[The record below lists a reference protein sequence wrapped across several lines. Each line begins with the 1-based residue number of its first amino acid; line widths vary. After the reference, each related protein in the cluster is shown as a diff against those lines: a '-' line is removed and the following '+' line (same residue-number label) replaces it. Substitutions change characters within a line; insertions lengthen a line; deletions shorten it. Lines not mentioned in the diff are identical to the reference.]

1 MKTSGFLLT
10 DIISRTC
17 HSSNIDSEVSR
28 EQLLISELLSKN
40 WPPQSGSANLVK
52 NKDQQYFKRSN
63 EDILCSNSNGAM
75 FAVNGRRNKGFNS
88 STQKQNKKLGT
99 SRIQDSKIDR
109 TVFVGNIGLNI
120 TERNLLKKLELPRAD
135 IESIRFRSLPVHP
148 KFSRN
153 RKLGAIL
160 EGFSC
165 KSDSKNAYIV
175 LKDSSKIPELVKK
188 FTGTTLAD
196 HTMRLSPAYI
206 VDNFN
211 IFDRKRTIF
220 VGNLPSICSEDELS
234 QFVMQNMGTNCVDAV
249 RIVRSKITGK
259 TKGFGFILFND
270 RKFVNIALK
279 RLQGS
284 LFVQNPLN
292 IMKALP
298 KDQVE
303 NDLHT
308 KYRHKL
314 GIISKRSRGIL
325 GKIRSGNYA
334 KLNTRD

>member
-1 MKTSGFLLT
+1 MKISDFILT
-10 DIISRTC
+10 DIIRTC
-17 HSSNIDSEVSR
+17 HSSNINSEVYR
-28 EQLLISELLSKN
+28 EQPLISELLSKH
-40 WPPQSGSANLVK
+40 WPPQSGTANLVK
-52 NKDQQYFKRSN
+52 NEDQQYLKRSN
-63 EDILCSNSNGAM
+63 EDILCSNSNSAM
-75 FAVNGRRNKGFNS
+75 FAVNGRRNKGFGDS
-88 STQKQNKKLGT
+88 IPKQNRTLGT

-109 TVFVGNIGLNI
+109 TVFVGNIGLNVV
-120 TERNLLKKLELPRAD
+120 ERDLLKKLELTRAD

-148 KFSRN
+148 KFSHN

-165 KSDSKNAYIV
+165 KGDSKNAYIV
-175 LKDSSKIPELVKK
+175 LKDSSKVPELVKK
-188 FTGTTLAD
+188 FTGTTLAG

-220 VGNLPSICSEDELS
+220 VGNLPSLCSEDELR
-234 QFVMQNMGTNCVDAV
+234 QFVMQNIGTNCVDAV

-279 RLQGS
+279 KLQGS
-284 LFVQNPLN
+284 LFIQNPLN

-298 KDQVE
+298 KDQAV
-303 NDLHT
+303 DDVYT

-314 GIISKRSRGIL
+314 GIISKRSRDTLCKG
-325 GKIRSGNYA
+325 RSGNYV

>member
-1 MKTSGFLLT
+1 MKASDFILT

-17 HSSNIDSEVSR
+17 HSSNINSEVSR
-28 EQLLISELLSKN
+28 EQPLISELLSKN
-40 WPPQSGSANLVK
+40 WPPQIGTANLVK

-63 EDILCSNSNGAM
+63 KDIFDSIP
-75 FAVNGRRNKGFNS
+75 
-88 STQKQNKKLGT
+88 KQNRTLGT

-109 TVFVGNIGLNI
+109 TVFVGNIGLNVV
-120 TERNLLKKLELPRAD
+120 EKDLLKKLELTRAD

-148 KFSRN
+148 KFSHN

-175 LKDSSKIPELVKK
+175 LKDSSKVPELVKK
-188 FTGTTLAD
+188 FTGIILAG

-220 VGNLPSICSEDELS
+220 VGNLPSLCSEDELR
-234 QFVMQNMGTNCVDAV
+234 QFVMQNIGTNCVDAV

-279 RLQGS
+279 KLQGS
-284 LFVQNPLN
+284 LFVQNSLN

-298 KDQVE
+298 KDQVVD
-303 NDLHT
+303 NMNNSSRI
-308 KYRHKL
+308 KYIYYVKSYVNYFVYKL
-314 GIISKRSRGIL
+314 
-325 GKIRSGNYA
+325 
-334 KLNTRD
+334 